1 MPRTPAPRTPAP
13 RPPAHRSDPALAP
26 EPLARPLEDV
36 VGDIRDR
43 LTVLI
48 NAAQVIRLSA
58 REDDVRVQSVLR
70 LIAQQVESL
79 GGWPTSSA
87 GPRTRTP
94 PRTATAHRT
103 RGTPTPERP
112 PRPRPGNPRHGSHR
126 STTEAGTPAGHRNP
140 AARALPVLRSSPV
153 SP

>member
-79 GGWPTSSA
+79 GRLA
-87 GPRTRTP
+87 DELCRTP
-94 PRTATAHRT
+94 HP
-103 RGTPTPERP
+103 
-112 PRPRPGNPRHGSHR
+112 
-126 STTEAGTPAGHRNP
+126 NP
-140 AARALPVLRSSPV
+140 AANGDGSPH
-153 SP
+153 PRDPHA